1 MALVITPV
9 SPIYSIGIRDSNITY
24 NDLIWG
30 YDTDWTRSASSDMRT
45 FSSDLRMQTLYY
57 QIILIVLNTL
67 ELLMNLSLKKTDLT
81 RFFPIKL
88 THPGRLKKQIWVEKL
103 RGGNPLATCEKRL
116 LP

>member
-1 MALVITPV
+1 
-9 SPIYSIGIRDSNITY
+9 
-24 NDLIWG
+24 
-30 YDTDWTRSASSDMRT
+30 
-45 FSSDLRMQTLYY
+45 
-57 QIILIVLNTL
+57 
-67 ELLMNLSLKKTDLT
+67 MNLSLKKTDLT